1 MIRRRYGQGRPGRGE
16 DRRRALHHQWASQ
29 VVDLTTAYWQPILNG
44 KKPVS
49 DLQTYVGKV
58 NDLIK
63 TAG

>member
-1 MIRRRYGQGRPGRGE
+1 
-16 DRRRALHHQWASQ
+16 
-29 VVDLTTAYWQPILNG
+29 VTAYWQPILNG